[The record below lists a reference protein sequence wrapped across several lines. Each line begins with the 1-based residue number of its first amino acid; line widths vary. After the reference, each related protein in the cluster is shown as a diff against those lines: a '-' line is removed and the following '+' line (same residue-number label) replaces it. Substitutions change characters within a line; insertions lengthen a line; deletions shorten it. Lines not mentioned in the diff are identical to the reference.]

1 MMLSFYSSLASL
13 SKSKQAILS
22 LIAPH
27 SSAFDPNFLEQ
38 GLSTYLLMVPQFYDV
53 ESMQKNYGELVKLR
67 SKHTTFQSVTV
78 SPDLVELAE
87 SKTRGQSNS

>member
-1 MMLSFYSSLASL
+1 
-13 SKSKQAILS
+13 
-22 LIAPH
+22 
-27 SSAFDPNFLEQ
+27 
-38 GLSTYLLMVPQFYDV
+38 MVPQFYDV